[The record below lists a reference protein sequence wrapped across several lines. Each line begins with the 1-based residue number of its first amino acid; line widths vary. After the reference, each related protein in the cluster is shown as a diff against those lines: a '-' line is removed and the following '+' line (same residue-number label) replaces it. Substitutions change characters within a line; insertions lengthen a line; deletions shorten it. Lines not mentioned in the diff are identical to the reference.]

1 MDAGKV
7 NFASCCS
14 ITLSEEKMQKVCCLI
29 CISDLSLVYT
39 VLRTESVFKTK
50 SICPKKKDRVNETHK
65 NKEKKE
71 SPIS

>member
-1 MDAGKV
+1 
-7 NFASCCS
+7 
-14 ITLSEEKMQKVCCLI
+14 MQKVGCLI